1 MSDARVLLCTA
12 PPEQAE
18 SVARALLER
27 RLVACVNIVPGAR
40 SLYWWQGKL
49 CDERESLLVL
59 KTTAD
64 HVDDLIEALQDV
76 HPYDTPELVSLPVE
90 KGNPAYLDWLR
101 GEL

>member
-49 CDERESLLVL
+49 EDERESLLIL

-64 HVDDLIEALQDV
+64 RVDRLIEALKDV

-90 KGNPAYLDWLR
+90 KGNPPYLDWLR